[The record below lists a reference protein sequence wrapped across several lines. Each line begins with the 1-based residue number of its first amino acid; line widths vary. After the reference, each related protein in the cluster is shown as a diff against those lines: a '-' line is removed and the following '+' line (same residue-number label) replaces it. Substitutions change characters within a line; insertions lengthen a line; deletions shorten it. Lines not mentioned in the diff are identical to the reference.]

1 MSDSNTR
8 DFSRALPLL
17 VLLAALALAAGL
29 IVTGCVPAPDPDAAS
44 GEADGRYDRMVELL
58 SAGQVAIG
66 VFSGDHTPE
75 QGAIMGADPEPDFVF
90 YSLESGPF
98 DIPALRAY
106 MDAMETAAGVEG
118 PAPVALRVPP
128 IRDGAEAARD
138 HVRQGL
144 EAGVAAIVFPH
155 VTTRAEAELAVDAMG
170 TNTWPNRPD
179 GEHLAILIVEDRE
192 GIATLEEITTTPGV
206 GVVFAGPGDLRRS
219 YEGDMEA
226 VEEAIQAVLAA
237 CRKAVVPCGVTAGSE
252 DIAERIEQGFRVI
265 IATDSAAVGI
275 GQRAAG
281 R

>member
-1 MSDSNTR
+1 MSDSIAPITVIR
-8 DFSRALPLL
+8 FSVAL
-17 VLLAALALAAGL
+17 LAAGL
-29 IVTGCVPAPDPDAAS
+29 AVPGCTPAPESDGASGDAA
-44 GEADGRYDRMVELL
+44 GRYDRMVELL
-58 SAGQVAIG
+58 SVGEVAIG
-66 VFSGDHTPE
+66 VFSGDHTAE
-75 QGAIMGADPEPDFVF
+75 QGAIVGVDPAPDFVF

-98 DIPALRAY
+98 DIPTLRAY

-128 IRDGAEAARD
+128 IREGAEAARD

-179 GEHLAILIVEDRE
+179 GQHLTILIVEDRA
-192 GIATLEEITTTPGV
+192 GIAALEEITTTPGV